1 MTPKNRH
8 EQRSADMTPGAGPA
22 SGTPSRADQPPPMAS
37 AGAFWDAPGSALDSP
52 APPWVHGLVKLMDE
66 AITIPGTKF
75 RIGWDA
81 IIGFFFPMVG
91 DAASALSHVTL
102 IYFAFRARVS
112 KVVLA
117 RMVLNVAMDQL
128 WGSVPIIGD
137 LFDAGF
143 RANRKNLELLER
155 GKNSRRGRTKLGDLM
170 VVWGAIGAVIGIV
183 LLPLIVVALLGGA
196 IIKLFTG

>member
-1 MTPKNRH
+1 MTAKNTH
-8 EQRSADMTPGAGPA
+8 EPGSAEMSRPDLRSR
-22 SGTPSRADQPPPMAS
+22 SGTPARGSPPPTAS
-37 AGAFWDAPGSALDSP
+37 GAFGDVPGSALASS
-52 APPWVHGLVKLMDE
+52 APPWVHGLVKIMDE

-81 IIGFFFPMVG
+81 ILGFFFPVVG
-91 DAASALSHVTL
+91 DAASAFSHITL
-102 IYFAFRARVS
+102 IYYAFRARVS

-117 RMVLNVAMDQL
+117 RMVLNVAMDAL
-128 WGSVPIIGD
+128 WGSVPLVGD

-155 GKNSRRGRTKLGDLM
+155 GKNSRSGGTRLSDLL
-170 VVWGAIGAVIGIV
+170 VVWAAVGAVLCLV

-196 IIKLFTG
+196 IVKLFTG